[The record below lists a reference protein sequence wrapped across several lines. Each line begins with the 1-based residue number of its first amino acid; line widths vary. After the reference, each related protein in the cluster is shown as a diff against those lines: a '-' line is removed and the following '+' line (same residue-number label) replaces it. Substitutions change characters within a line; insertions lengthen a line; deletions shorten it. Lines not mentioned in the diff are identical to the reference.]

1 METFVNFATLC
12 DDDNLNYQEF
22 NLVKANHSHA
32 IQNKEVY
39 VFSAVGAYKYF
50 VFIFN
55 KLTNKKPGI
64 REPEIK
70 DFCYLYLKKHF
81 TEETIC
87 LFRLLW
93 LQYLRGFSHFL
104 LNFPRFWK
112 NSKPCQV
119 FTIRVCLYS
128 MSLHK
133 VTPHIQSN
141 LLVHLSQ
148 LRK

>member
-1 METFVNFATLC
+1 METFLNFATLC

-70 DFCYLYLKKHF
+70 DFCYLYL
-81 TEETIC
+81 EETFYRGNNLPFSFIMIAIFTG
-87 LFRLLW
+87 LFT
-93 LQYLRGFSHFL
+93 FFA
-104 LNFPRFWK
+104 
-112 NSKPCQV
+112 
-119 FTIRVCLYS
+119 
-128 MSLHK
+128 
-133 VTPHIQSN
+133 
-141 LLVHLSQ
+141 
-148 LRK
+148 

>member
-39 VFSAVGAYKYF
+39 VFSAVGTYKYF

-70 DFCYLYLKKHF
+70 DFCYPLLGRNILARKQFAFFVYYDCNIYGAFHIF
-81 TEETIC
+81 C
-87 LFRLLW
+87 LTFQGFEKIPNPVKS
-93 LQYLRGFSHFL
+93 LQLE
-104 LNFPRFWK
+104 
-112 NSKPCQV
+112 CAC
-119 FTIRVCLYS
+119 IRCHYI
-128 MSLHK
+128 K
-133 VTPHIQSN
+133 
-141 LLVHLSQ
+141 
-148 LRK
+148 